1 MSNHGIISD
10 DWIVSYAAGSLSE
23 AHALIVASHVE
34 FHTELQKKLSDAE
47 AIGGVLME
55 QTEPST
61 LSDKAFDLVWTK
73 INESPDNKPTGET
86 QDAEARFKQTSE
98 INSDLPPSLRNYL
111 GKELEELD
119 WRLMGPGMKQKRLW
133 TGPSSECLWLLKA
146 RGGTKIPIH
155 DHRGGEM
162 TLVLQGSY
170 HVGDQPYTPGLI
182 EIADIETENHQPV
195 IDPGKDC
202 ICLVVTEAP
211 IKLHSLI
218 GRALQ
223 PFIGL

>member
-34 FHTELQKKLSDAE
+34 FHADLQEKVADAE

-55 QTEPST
+55 QAEPSV
-61 LSDKAFDLVWTK
+61 LSSKAFDNVWEK
-73 INESPDNKPTGET
+73 IEQSPVSKQSSETHAIKASAKQISERESK
-86 QDAEARFKQTSE
+86 
-98 INSDLPPSLRNYL
+98 LPPSLQKYL
-111 GKELEELD
+111 GKELDELD

-133 TGPSSECLWLLKA
+133 TGPNGECLWLLKA

-182 EIADIETENHQPV
+182 EITDTDIQNHQPI
-195 IDPGKDC
+195 IDPGKEC

-211 IKLHSLI
+211 IKLHSFIGRLLQPLI
-218 GRALQ
+218 GL
-223 PFIGL
+223 